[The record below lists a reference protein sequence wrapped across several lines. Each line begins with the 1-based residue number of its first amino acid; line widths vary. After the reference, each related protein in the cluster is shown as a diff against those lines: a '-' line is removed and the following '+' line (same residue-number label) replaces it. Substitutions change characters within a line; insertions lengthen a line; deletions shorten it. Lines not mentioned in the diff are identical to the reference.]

1 MRQSLNA
8 SKTVYYNDFVMV
20 RVDKTLKEMM
30 EEKPSSRW
38 DVEYWHPRWESL
50 SEVALPLTNFSQF
63 IQDDGITYGQVGER
77 VFSKKGKIQ
86 YLQVINL
93 KPTGIVL
100 SVRDDRVEENSRN
113 DPERSRL
120 KPGQI
125 LLTRTSFPGMDT
137 LIGRCVVVPDTIGK
151 ANVSEDIDVISL
163 KEGISPEA
171 ICIFIKSEFG
181 QNQIHRKKKGVKS
194 VKINFDEIRSIKI
207 PIFSKAFQSHIE
219 TEYKKMAVCHDKAM
233 EAKAEGNEAKYKKNI
248 ETAEAMLKDLI
259 AKTEAVIRGEREDVV

>member
-86 YLQVINL
+86 YLQVI
-93 KPTGIVL
+93 
-100 SVRDDRVEENSRN
+100 
-113 DPERSRL
+113 
-120 KPGQI
+120 
-125 LLTRTSFPGMDT
+125 
-137 LIGRCVVVPDTIGK
+137 
-151 ANVSEDIDVISL
+151 SL

-194 VKINFDEIRSIKI
+194 IKINFDDIRSIKI

-219 TEYKKMAVCHDKAM
+219 TEYKKMSAYHDKAM
-233 EAKAEGNEAKYKKNI
+233 AAKAEGNETKYKKNI

-259 AKTEAVIRGEREDVV
+259 